1 MDHPMKMRVRRTAS
15 LLALLA
21 LASLPEA
28 AAGQGGKADVLR
40 GRVLPAD
47 GGDARGVRVFARAGA
62 FADSAEVDSLGRFS
76 LPLPEKLADS
86 VELAVDAG
94 DPAARAYHPARVRIG
109 RGDAAKEQEV
119 VLLPLR
125 WTIRSG
131 RYAGEAVEVSP
142 ERAFRTACERCSA
155 FYRRV
160 AARADSGR
168 TLLQVWPEE
177 RFPLRVAFDR
187 EWSGVNVTRRDSLVF
202 WSEARELEE
211 VFGAGMFRPAAYRE
225 TLPVGEVE
233 AHDVI
238 LVWFDPKLHGA
249 SGLGSAVSVGAE
261 IEFGDVRLGRQAL
274 SADASM
280 RGLVAHELMHTLGF
294 GHTCAWRSVL
304 ADVRRCPELRAD
316 TATPEDVAY
325 VQMAARVRAL
335 QREGRRRWAIEAA
348 LAGAEWERERGL
360 VMR

>member
-1 MDHPMKMRVRRTAS
+1 MKMRARRIAS
-15 LLALLA
+15 LLAFLA
-21 LASLPEA
+21 LASLPA
-28 AAGQGGKADVLR
+28 VAAGQAGKADVLR

-47 GGDARGVRVFARAGA
+47 GADARGVRVFARAGT

-94 DPAARAYHPARVRIG
+94 DPAARAFHPARVRIG
-109 RGDAAKEQEV
+109 RDQVAKEQEV

-131 RYAGEAVEVSP
+131 RYAGEVVEVSP

-160 AARADSGR
+160 ASRADSGR
-168 TLLQVWPEE
+168 TLVQSWPEE

-211 VFGAGMFRPAAYRE
+211 VFGAGMFRPTTYGE
-225 TLPVGEVE
+225 TLPVGEE
-233 AHDVI
+233 ESHDVV
-238 LVWFDPKLHGA
+238 LVWFDPEMHGA
-249 SGLGSAVSVGAE
+249 SGLGSAISMGAE

-325 VQMAARVRAL
+325 AQMAARVRAL

>member
-1 MDHPMKMRVRRTAS
+1 MTKLARRIAP
-15 LLALLA
+15 LLGLLA
-21 LASLPEA
+21 LAALPME
-28 AAGQGGKADVLR
+28 AAGQDGKADAVR

-47 GGDARGVRVFARAGA
+47 GSDARGVRVFARAGA
-62 FADSAEVDSLGRFS
+62 FADSAEVDSFGRFS
-76 LPLPEKLADS
+76 LPLPEPLADS
-86 VELAVDAG
+86 VELAVDAA
-94 DPAARAYHPARVRIG
+94 DPAARAFHPARVRLG
-109 RGDAAKEQEV
+109 RADAAKEQEV

-125 WTIRSG
+125 WTIRAG

-155 FYRRV
+155 FYRRA
-160 AARADSGR
+160 AARADPVR
-168 TLLQVWPEE
+168 TLVQSWPEE

-211 VFGAGMFRPAAYRE
+211 AFGTGMFRPVAYWE
-225 TLPVGEVE
+225 TLPVGDQE
-233 AHDVI
+233 AHDVV
-238 LVWFDPKLHGA
+238 LVWFDPEMHGA
-249 SGLGSAVSVGAE
+249 SGLGSAISVGEE
-261 IEFGDVRLGRQAL
+261 IEYGDVRLGRQAL
-274 SADASM
+274 SAGASM

-335 QREGRRRWAIEAA
+335 QREGRRRWALEAA
-348 LAGAEWERERGL
+348 LAGAAWDRARGL